1 MVDNVSISEGDGDKT
16 IATDD
21 VGGVQ
26 YQRIK
31 ISWGGDGSATEV
43 DTASGKPFPV
53 QLRGSAGGD
62 VVKLEDDASANADPG
77 VPMLAV
83 RKAAPA
89 NTSGA
94 DGDYE

>member
-31 ISWGGDGSATEV
+31 ISWGGDGNATEV

-77 VPMLAV
+77 
-83 RKAAPA
+83 
-89 NTSGA
+89 GA
-94 DGDYE
+94 DARGPEGSTCEYLRGRRGL